1 MCGLKLI
8 PAYRVIRKEKIS
20 EKKYRITLIN
30 LANDFDVIRI
40 KVPLYNGDMVFLG
53 NHFSVTSRIRRTW
66 YTLWLGKKEEYHVLG
81 NVNEEGDVLL
91 SVTSASLSD
100 KAIEELQRE
109 WKKVRGSLIYG
120 GGK

>member
-8 PAYRVIRKEKIS
+8 PTYRVIDKEEISKRKD
-20 EKKYRITLIN
+20 RITLIN
-30 LANDFDVIRI
+30 LENDFDVIRI
-40 KVPLYNGDMVFLG
+40 KVPSYVGGMIFEGDD
-53 NHFSVTSRIRRTW
+53 FSVTSITRRTW

-81 NVNEEGDVLL
+81 NMNEEGDVLL

-109 WKKVRGSLIYG
+109 WNKGSKDY
-120 GGK
+120 

>member
-1 MCGLKLI
+1 MCGLKFI
-8 PAYRVIRKEKIS
+8 PTYRVISKEEIN
-20 EKKYRITLIN
+20 KKKDRITL
-30 LANDFDVIRI
+30 
-40 KVPLYNGDMVFLG
+40 
-53 NHFSVTSRIRRTW
+53 FSVNSRIRRTW

-109 WKKVRGSLIYG
+109 WKKV
-120 GGK
+120 K